1 MSPSSFLLP
10 SVEGAKGAE
19 EGSVMVCWGGEK
31 HKLTRA

>member
-19 EGSVMVCWGGEK
+19 EGSVMVCVR
-31 HKLTRA
+31 TAS